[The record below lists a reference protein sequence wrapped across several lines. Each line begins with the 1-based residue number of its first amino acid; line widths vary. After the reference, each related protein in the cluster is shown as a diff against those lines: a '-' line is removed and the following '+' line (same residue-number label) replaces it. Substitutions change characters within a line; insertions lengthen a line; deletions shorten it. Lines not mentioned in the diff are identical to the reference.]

1 MIKKICVCD
10 KCGKEVSDKLI
21 VFNIV
26 YKTKDADYN
35 LGEDEKTEYKEF
47 CRSCFN
53 NMLDDLEMKKV

>member
-10 KCGKEVSDKLI
+10 KCGKEIDELI

-26 YKTKDADYN
+26 YKTKDAECN
-35 LGEDEKTEYKEF
+35 LGEDEKTKYKEF

-53 NMLDDLEMKKV
+53 DILDDLKMK